1 MSNSEYNSDYN
12 SEYNSDYNSEFL
24 KEYSPGTRSEILRE
38 RSIQRVNPYDNHP
51 VDYPFHN
58 LDSEMNIYKERIDFK
73 MPESD
78 QLLNSF
84 YDHINYNYDKGRID
98 EHTYN
103 YLMDVRE
110 LKNKIMYPS
119 TAFQLTLQ
127 ELIRL
132 TNRIN
137 RDPNKIWMYYSDHSV
152 KLIDFVV
159 SVYLNYMRKDI
170 RKDRKIY
177 AIYNKEIILKYIDY
191 LIKHGASIKNLDKII
206 PHEKLKQLYST
217 IYKMVFDKSR
227 NKLKTLANYKSRHRK
242 TKKQVRSNLGLSVVS
257 KVLSKGKID
266 NYTAMK
272 IKSYL

>member
-1 MSNSEYNSDYN
+1 MSDYN
-12 SEYNSDYNSEFL
+12 SNYNSNE
-24 KEYSPGTRSEILRE
+24 SPVE
-38 RSIQRVNPYDNHP
+38 RIHPYDNDP

-58 LDSEMNIYKERIDFK
+58 LDSEMNIYKKRVEFK

-84 YDHINYNYDKGRID
+84 YSHIDYNYDKGRID
-98 EHTYN
+98 DPTYQ
-103 YLMDVRE
+103 YLRDVRE

-127 ELIRL
+127 GLIRL
-132 TNRIN
+132 TNSIN
-137 RDPNKIWMYYSDHSV
+137 KDPNKIWMYYSDHSV

-159 SVYLNYMRKDI
+159 SVYLNYMREDI
-170 RKDRKIY
+170 RKNIRVYTK
-177 AIYNKEIILKYIDY
+177 YNKEIILKYIDY
-191 LIKHGASIKNLDKII
+191 LIRHGASIKNLDKII
-206 PHEKLKQLYST
+206 PHEKLKRLYST
-217 IYKMVFDKSR
+217 IYQIVFDKSR

-242 TKKQVRSNLGLSVVS
+242 TKKQVRSYLGLSVVS
-257 KVLSKGKID
+257 KVLSKGKMD